1 MAILE
6 EDQIDLKQV
15 EDQEIFEWSLQ
26 KKKNETKDLVN
37 SLAASDF
44 IGNNTNMDSEDISD
58 KNESEMESQQTP
70 VLLSDSPAT
79 SHVILFI
86 FILQSANSNI

>member
-1 MAILE
+1 ME

-15 EDQEIFEWSLQ
+15 ENQEIFEWSLQ
-26 KKKNETKDLVN
+26 KKKNETKDLVS

-44 IGNNTNMDSEDISD
+44 IGNNTNMDSEDTSD
-58 KNESEMESQQTP
+58 KNGSEVESQQTP

-79 SHVILFI
+79 SHVTFYIYI
-86 FILQSANSNI
+86 